1 MRINSFPHITEEY
14 YCQNCDCFRNQF
26 EVSID
31 WKCPKCKNH
40 IEIRIKTGILNNS
53 CFRIQTK
60 ELVINDMVLL
70 DRNDEFRTVLD
81 LKKEGDSI
89 SIALERYRAI
99 NIPKDNFIL
108 KLHGGWY
115 HNNEEKPTGNNE

>member
-1 MRINSFPHITEEY
+1 
-14 YCQNCDCFRNQF
+14 
-26 EVSID
+26 
-31 WKCPKCKNH
+31 
-40 IEIRIKTGILNNS
+40 
-53 CFRIQTK
+53 
-60 ELVINDMVLL
+60 MVLL